1 MTVLTGRRTI
11 SGMEAATLP
20 PPGEPSIGSLW
31 WLPFTAGVL
40 TVIVGLIALIWPG
53 PSLLFVG
60 VLLGGWLVVWGALTL
75 ARGIGAA
82 HSSPVGVRIVLV
94 LLGLLGVVAGLVL
107 VVRPDASVATI
118 AFVLGFWWTLMGV
131 LQIVRGIAVH
141 EERGLNLLQ
150 GAVGLVAGLVILAQ
164 PKIGLTVLMWVS
176 GFGLLLYGTLEMTA
190 GWRLRR
196 LQKEGLA

>member
-1 MTVLTGRRTI
+1 MTARVGRPTMT
-11 SGMEAATLP
+11 GMEAAALP
-20 PPGEPSIGSLW
+20 PPGEPTIGSYW

-60 VLLGGWLVVWGALTL
+60 VLIGGWLVVWGALTL

-82 HSSPVGVRIVLV
+82 HSSPVGVRIVLI
-94 LLGLLGVVAGLVL
+94 LLGLLGIVAGLVL
-107 VVRPDASVATI
+107 IVRPEASVATV

-131 LQIVRGIAVH
+131 LQIVRGIAVG
-141 EERGLNLLQ
+141 EERGVNLLQ
-150 GAVGLVAGLVILAQ
+150 GAVGLIAGLLILAQ
-164 PKIGLTVLMWVS
+164 PEIGLTLLMWVS